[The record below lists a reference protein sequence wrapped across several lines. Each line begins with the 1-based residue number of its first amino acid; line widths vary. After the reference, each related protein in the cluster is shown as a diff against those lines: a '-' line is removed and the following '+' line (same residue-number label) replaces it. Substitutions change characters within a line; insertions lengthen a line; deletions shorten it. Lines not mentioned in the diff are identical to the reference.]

1 MSEPQPIGVQPR
13 SAAPTGSAT
22 GVRAAIARAA
32 QATGVN
38 FDYLLAQ
45 ARLESS
51 LDPSAR
57 APTSSAAGLYQFT
70 SGTWLQTLD
79 KHGATHGLDW
89 AGQAIEGGRV
99 ADPAMRAQVMALR
112 FDPNASALMAA
123 ELANDNRA
131 ELAGVLGREPD
142 SAELYLAHFLGS
154 AGASQ
159 FLTALQSNPGQSAAA
174 LMPKPAAANRTIF
187 FEPGGAPRSV
197 AGVMELIRGKVAGAM
212 EGGAVPEWNAPQ
224 WNAQGAWAVQDAAV
238 PAISGTP
245 AASTFSGG
253 PIARQFNAARQEL
266 SATGT
271 PGRASMADTLRTTF
285 AAVDTGG
292 QSSLPGAVRDAYSQ
306 LKRFGL

>member
-1 MSEPQPIGVQPR
+1 
-13 SAAPTGSAT
+13 
-22 GVRAAIARAA
+22 VRAAIARAA
-32 QATGVN
+32 QATGVD

-89 AGQAIEGGRV
+89 AGEAIEGGRV
-99 ADPAMRAQVMALR
+99 ADPQMRAQVMALR
-112 FDPNASALMAA
+112 FDPNASAMMAA

-131 ELAGVLGREPD
+131 ELAGALGREPD

-159 FLTALQSNPGQSAAA
+159 FLGALQTNPGQSAAA

-212 EGGAVPEWNAPQ
+212 EGGAMPEWSGPA
-224 WNAQGAWAVQDAAV
+224 AWAVQDAVIPAV
-238 PAISGTP
+238 PGAP
-245 AASTFSGG
+245 AAGTFAGG

-266 SATGT
+266 GGAT
-271 PGRASMADTLRTTF
+271 PGRSSMADTLRTTF
-285 AAVDTGG
+285 AAVDSGG